1 MTKNG
6 KYSFAITSKK
16 ALTKA
21 TAAFYFNEFLREVRK
36 NGLTI
41 TGEDYPA
48 VRRGIENIA
57 FGNTMTV
64 GTSGTHDIDFI
75 ERDGFVCER
84 GLKPIYDLVEDWNI
98 IVKKLA
104 EYVDSKALR
113 TLRGTKIT
121 FHAGFVMVG
130 DEIIPNE
137 DFAKIV
143 ARLKI

>member
-16 ALTKA
+16 ALTEA
-21 TAAFYFNEFLREVRK
+21 TARFYFNEFLKECRK
-36 NGLTI
+36 RGLSI
-41 TGEDYPA
+41 SGEDYPA
-48 VRRGIENIA
+48 VRRGIEYIRL
-57 FGNTMTV
+57 GHTMTV
-64 GTSGTHDIDFI
+64 GTSGTHDVDWI

-84 GLKPIYDLVEDWNI
+84 GLKPIYDLVEDWNV

-104 EYVDSKALR
+104 DYAESKAMR
-113 TLRGTKIT
+113 TVGGRKIT

-143 ARLKI
+143 ARLKY

>member
-6 KYSFAITSKK
+6 EYSFAITSKK

-21 TAAFYFNEFLREVRK
+21 TAAFYFNEFLREARK
-36 NGLTI
+36 RNLTI
-41 TGEDYPA
+41 SGEDYPI
-48 VRRGIENIA
+48 VRRGIEKICL
-57 FGNTMTV
+57 GHTMTV
-64 GTSGTHDIDFI
+64 GTSGTHDIDWI

-84 GLKPIYDLVEDWNI
+84 GLKPIFDLVEDWNV

-104 EYVDSKALR
+104 DYAESKGLR

-143 ARLKI
+143 ARLKY